1 MATPLRI
8 CLLFYQTLDLFF
20 CEKRSK
26 YKSKSEQKQIETG
39 GKKDIFTVFLKIG
52 DFYAFIFAFA
62 RQDLVVLSWIIP
74 LIIFEKYAIM
84 IKRKKK
90 PPKANG
96 GNACNSFLKQQPHTG
111 CFHLKSKNTTRICF
125 YSPTQRF

>member
-1 MATPLRI
+1 MKNHIIHSEILSTKANTLHALRAM
-8 CLLFYQTLDLFF
+8 LQ
-20 CEKRSK
+20 RSR
-26 YKSKSEQKQIETG
+26 IEEMY
-39 GKKDIFTVFLKIG
+39 ILKIG
-52 DFYAFIFAFA
+52 DFYAFIFAFT